1 MSYGVNC
8 LDMQLALPF
17 ILDYTQ
23 VLNLISGSIIP
34 LAMCLLKHLS
44 MALEKKFPKN
54 GTPSSIGFFLTK
66 SSFLWGKLC
75 KIETVLSFF
84 VMEQF

>member
-44 MALEKKFPKN
+44 MATQRKIPQKFVIYVFNMFLEKV
-54 GTPSSIGFFLTK
+54 PSRYP
-66 SSFLWGKLC
+66 
-75 KIETVLSFF
+75 
-84 VMEQF
+84 

>member
-8 LDMQLALPF
+8 LDMQVALPF

-44 MALEKKFPKN
+44 MAL
-54 GTPSSIGFFLTK
+54 
-66 SSFLWGKLC
+66 C
-75 KIETVLSFF
+75 
-84 VMEQF
+84 QFGLGYVVD